1 MLWALLYLRWITNNK
16 LLCST
21 GNSAQLYDN
30 LVGRDIFGTRITG
43 NIQLSP
49 FTIHLK
55 LRILLISYI
64 PMQNKVF
71 FFNKIQIV
79 GMQEENQHSLQRKQ
93 GAGVR
98 RKETGSEGNYGHTC
112 SLLKNCIEVWLIFS
126 VALSSAAQQTDSVV
140 DIQKYIFFFILFH
153 YCLLNIVSCALQ

>member
-1 MLWALLYLRWITNNK
+1 MFKNVLWALLYLRWITYIE

-21 GNSAQLYDN
+21 RNSTQLYDS
-30 LVGRDIFGTRITG
+30 LDGRGIFGTRITG

-98 RKETGSEGNYGHTC
+98 RKETGSDGNYGHTC
-112 SLLKNCIEVWLIFS
+112 SFLNNYIEVWLIFS
-126 VALSSAAQQTDSVV
+126 VALSSPALQCDSV
-140 DIQKYIFFFILFH
+140 IQVKKKYVYIYFFH
-153 YCLLNIVSCALQ
+153 VV